1 MEEWQNEMDN
11 FLDSDKL
18 SKGSYLHA
26 VIDGLC
32 ALIEKFKELV
42 EIKRKTRYINSSFV
56 QLNSEVTAPL
66 FSSTPVRNASTLS
79 LNLINKSSSA
89 NRFNSTQYNPVSPFS
104 TQLDASLNFCRQNET
119 FNINWDEDMQI
130 TTKILKKM
138 ECLTKKL
145 DLIRCM
151 LAVAKEAS
159 FHVDSRS
166 LVYCISVL
174 SSSTNPNKSYF

>member
-1 MEEWQNEMDN
+1 MEKWQNEMDN

-42 EIKRKTRYINSSFV
+42 ETKRKTRYLNSSFV
-56 QLNSEVTAPL
+56 QLNSEVTVPL

-79 LNLINKSSSA
+79 LNNKSSSA
-89 NRFNSTQYNPVSPFS
+89 NRFNFTQHNAVSSFS
-104 TQLDASLNFCRQNET
+104 TQLNASLNFCRQNET

-130 TTKILKKM
+130 TKIRKKM

-151 LAVAKEAS
+151 LTVAKEAS